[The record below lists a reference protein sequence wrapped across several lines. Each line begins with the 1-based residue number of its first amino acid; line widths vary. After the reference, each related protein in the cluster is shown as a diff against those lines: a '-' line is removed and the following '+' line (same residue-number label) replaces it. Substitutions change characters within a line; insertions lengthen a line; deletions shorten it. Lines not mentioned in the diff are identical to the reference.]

1 MFYQFKDSYIKYENN
16 ILTIG
21 NSVIERGISLENGIP
36 GSVYLKNVKTGYEF
50 RSLED
55 KKCVMFGVPGFDFA
69 SSRVSVYAYA
79 DDREG
84 FSNNS
89 AVAEVHF
96 DKDNASVYA
105 YFRIYPECGFINTT
119 LSLDGVFGSGVE
131 MNICQEEYSDYFK
144 ANNGDMEAVGIQNE
158 HVMIHVTELVDFT
171 DVHNNVVFK
180 HDELMFH
187 APWYNPLKGQFFV
200 FDDYVEKEAFM
211 LVKEAPC
218 AFGRFCD
225 SDQDANFHKN
235 ERAYVKGFGVDFSGV
250 KQFNHDIQLYN
261 VTIGIGQADKLLSQY
276 KKYYRN
282 EWKDGDKG
290 TFTMSNTWGDRNGD
304 SRICE
309 DFMLKEAVAGGKIG
323 VDIVQLDDGWQK
335 GLTSNSRF
343 VKKGEGV
350 WGSGYYN
357 SDPDFWMPAPHK
369 FPSGFDKVTDEIMK
383 NGAHVGL
390 WFSPDFSND
399 YENVEKDIATV
410 VDFYN
415 RYNVKFF
422 KIDGVDVI
430 NSTIGTKLLHFVKEV
445 YRRTKGAITLDM
457 DITGNQ
463 KRWGYL
469 FNKQYGNLFLE
480 NRSAKNYRD
489 RLYSYSY
496 FPFSTLRNLWQLSE
510 MIPAQ
515 RFQIEMPNRL
525 LGIGSY
531 KENDILAPMNY
542 TQDYLFAITMFACPL
557 IWTEMSN
564 LSENDLNTLAK
575 IMKVHDSI
583 KKDLAHLDVVPIGQE
598 PLGINFTGFTALDE
612 NGKGY
617 ILMFRDC
624 TKDASFV
631 FENVLTED
639 TNLELMYSNFE
650 AKAKRNGK
658 NVEFCA
664 EKQRT
669 FALYRVK

>member
-1 MFYQFKDSYIKYENN
+1 
-16 ILTIG
+16 
-21 NSVIERGISLENGIP
+21 
-36 GSVYLKNVKTGYEF
+36 
-50 RSLED
+50 
-55 KKCVMFGVPGFDFA
+55 
-69 SSRVSVYAYA
+69 
-79 DDREG
+79 
-84 FSNNS
+84 
-89 AVAEVHF
+89 
-96 DKDNASVYA
+96 
-105 YFRIYPECGFINTT
+105 
-119 LSLDGVFGSGVE
+119 
-131 MNICQEEYSDYFK
+131 
-144 ANNGDMEAVGIQNE
+144 
-158 HVMIHVTELVDFT
+158 
-171 DVHNNVVFK
+171 
-180 HDELMFH
+180 
-187 APWYNPLKGQFFV
+187 
-200 FDDYVEKEAFM
+200 
-211 LVKEAPC
+211 
-218 AFGRFCD
+218 
-225 SDQDANFHKN
+225 
-235 ERAYVKGFGVDFSGV
+235 
-250 KQFNHDIQLYN
+250 
-261 VTIGIGQADKLLSQY
+261 
-276 KKYYRN
+276 
-282 EWKDGDKG
+282 
-290 TFTMSNTWGDRNGD
+290 
-304 SRICE
+304 
-309 DFMLKEAVAGGKIG
+309 
-323 VDIVQLDDGWQK
+323 
-335 GLTSNSRF
+335 
-343 VKKGEGV
+343 
-350 WGSGYYN
+350 
-357 SDPDFWMPAPHK
+357 MPAPHK

-557 IWTEMSN
+557 LWTEMSN
-564 LSENDLNTLAK
+564 LSEDDLETLAK
-575 IMKVHDSI
+575 ITKIHKSI

-598 PLGINFTGFTALDE
+598 PLGVNFTGFTALDE

-617 ILMFRDC
+617 MLLFRDC